1 MGIINTI
8 YIKKYF
14 QGKEIQMKCFEKYR
28 FFVQNQGIPVTVF
41 VITYN
46 RCETLKKTINSVIKQ
61 SMKNIAIVILDN
73 ASTDNT
79 KKIVSE
85 FTDNRVF
92 YYCQKENVGGI
103 GNINTAIS
111 LAESPFFIIFHD
123 DDVMCEKL
131 VEEEY
136 MTICENEM
144 DAVSSR
150 ALLLDV
156 NGKEI
161 CKTNNFN
168 KNLFFTGNQYME
180 HVLRGGESAIFPTVI
195 YRTKFIRNNQLFVD
209 PKAGPCCDYFFLSEI
224 CMKNGK
230 LMIMDKKLIERV
242 CHSGQDSIRSE
253 FWMNIQVLNYFASD
267 SRYTKTI
274 NQYGSYFLKAYK
286 RYIPH
291 LLANYSEKKV
301 EKNVVDTVL
310 DGINLDLFQ
319 ECLDKKIVKSL
330 LVLYRHFENFSGR
343 MFSIIRYCLRK
354 GKQLEGMASERK

>member
-1 MGIINTI
+1 MN
-8 YIKKYF
+8 Y
-14 QGKEIQMKCFEKYR
+14 FEKYVD
-28 FFVQNQGIPVTVF
+28 FVQSHKIPVTVF
-41 VITYN
+41 IITYN
-46 RCETLKKTINSVIKQ
+46 RCKSLKKSIKSVINQ
-61 SMKNIAIVILDN
+61 SMKNIAIVIVDN
-73 ASTDNT
+73 ASTDKT
-79 KKIVSE
+79 REIVSE
-85 FTDNRVF
+85 FADSRVF
-92 YYCQKENVGGI
+92 YYCQNENVGGI

-123 DDVMCEKL
+123 DDVMCERL

-136 MTICENEM
+136 RTICEYKM

-150 ALLLDV
+150 ALLLDI

-161 CKTNNFN
+161 CKKSNFN
-168 KNLFFTGNQYME
+168 RNLIFTGSQYME

-195 YRTKFIRNNQLFVD
+195 YRTRFIRNNQLSVE

-230 LMIMDKKLIERV
+230 LMIMDEKLIERV
-242 CHSGQDSIRSE
+242 CHNGQDSIRSE

-274 NQYGSYFLKAYK
+274 NEYGSYFLKAYK

-310 DGINLDLFQ
+310 YGINLDLFQ
-319 ECLDKKIVKSL
+319 ECIDKKIVKIL
-330 LVLYRHFENFSGR
+330 LALYKYLKNFSGR
-343 MFSIIRYCLRK
+343 IFSIIRYCLRK
-354 GKQLEGMASERK
+354 KQALGGGGITSERK